1 MTGPTKTIKRVA
13 DKPKVPK
20 PKAAPKPK
28 TAPLKLAP
36 DTSDIWRTDS
46 LLKVMV
52 TQLDE
57 LTTAINDLVAALTP
71 G

>member
-20 PKAAPKPK
+20 QKAPKPK
-28 TAPLKLAP
+28 AAALKLAP
-36 DTSDIWRTDS
+36 DTSDVWRTDS
-46 LLKVMV
+46 LLKVMI